1 MFVIFVLKLSIN
13 LLTIL
18 QNTCQFM
25 KLNFTP
31 KYFIVVLFLFLLSC
45 SVKNSTLKKGAE
57 LEKAGNFK
65 QASELYLGVLF
76 KKPNLPEIENAL
88 RRSAQLHI
96 SETAFSIATKNEKG
110 DKEGVVN
117 DYYNLNTF
125 VNQVNTFTKNLDIDQ
140 QTKAIYNK
148 NLDQY
153 LIGQYDL
160 GIKNLSEQKFTEAES
175 IFNNISRF
183 NPNYKDTPKQLS
195 IAVNEPVYLK
205 GIQLFGEK
213 KYMQAHE
220 KWNEVYTREANYKDV
235 KNKLQQALN
244 ERYKEGSYFL
254 MQENFKEAELAFEE
268 VKNINGNYLDVKNLY
283 KEASCEPI
291 YRKAVKDLKIKKC
304 RTSYLGL
311 DKIIQ
316 EFDSYKN
323 SDELK
328 QQALEC
334 AEYPIIVES
343 YRGKNTNGFENNIQ
357 NAVIE
362 DILASKNPF
371 VKIIKG
377 TNDISSPYYNFS
389 ETSKNSSELKRYV
402 QNSYIRTNAKAI
414 LTIHINQY
422 QLVENPVRSY
432 DVNGLEVKKLKARS
446 GADSIVEKAVVYKE
460 YEKRSTL
467 QSNITYRLV
476 DITSGKILMQ
486 KTIQKNEEQELRY
499 ARNSNSNYKM
509 IYPTRMSAD
518 RIMRDDANYKTLQ
531 SLFQTSDQ
539 INNQLL
545 VENLLADFR
554 KRIVSEVLLFNPEE

>member
-1 MFVIFVLKLSIN
+1 
-13 LLTIL
+13 
-18 QNTCQFM
+18 M

-31 KYFIVVLFLFLLSC
+31 KYLSVLLFLFLFAC

-57 LEKAGNFK
+57 MEKAGNFK

-117 DYYNLNTF
+117 EYFNLNSF
-125 VNQVNTFTKNLDIDQ
+125 VNQVNYFTKNLDIDQ

-160 GIKNLSEQKFTEAES
+160 GIKFLSEQKFAEAES
-175 IFNNISRF
+175 VFNTISKF
-183 NPNYKDTPKQLS
+183 NANYKDTPKQLS
-195 IAVNEPVYLK
+195 IAVNEPIYLN

-213 KYMQAHE
+213 KYMQAYE

-254 MQENFKEAELAFEE
+254 MQENFKEAELAFEQ
-268 VKNINGNYLDVKNLY
+268 VKDINNNYLDVKNLHR
-283 KEASCEPI
+283 EAASEPI
-291 YRKAVKDLKIKKC
+291 YRKAVKDLKKGKC
-304 RTSYLGL
+304 RTAYLGL
-311 DKIIQ
+311 DAIIQ
-316 EFDSYKN
+316 KFDTYKN

-328 QQALEC
+328 SEALVC

-343 YRGKNTNGFENNIQ
+343 YRVRNSNGFENNIQ

-377 TNDISSPYYNFS
+377 SNDISSPYYNIS
-389 ETSKNSSELKRYV
+389 ETSKNSTELKRYV
-402 QNSYIRTNAKAI
+402 QNSYIRTNAKAV

-422 QLVENPVRSY
+422 QLQENPVRSY
-432 DVNGLEVKKLKARS
+432 DVNGLEVKKLKTRN
-446 GADSIVEKAVVYKE
+446 GADSLVEKMVVYKE

-467 QSNITYRLV
+467 QSSITYRLV
-476 DITSGKILMQ
+476 DIARGKILMQ

-499 ARNSNSNYKM
+499 ARNSGSSYKM
-509 IYPTRMSAD
+509 IYPTRMTAD
-518 RIMRDDANYKTLQ
+518 RIMRDDSNYKNLQ
-531 SLFQTSDQ
+531 TLFQTSDQ

-545 VENLLADFR
+545 VDNILTDFR

>member
-1 MFVIFVLKLSIN
+1 
-13 LLTIL
+13 
-18 QNTCQFM
+18 M

-31 KYFIVVLFLFLLSC
+31 KYLIALFFLFLLSC

-57 LEKAGNFK
+57 MEKAGNFK
-65 QASELYLGVLF
+65 QASELYLGVLY
-76 KKPNLPEIENAL
+76 KKQNLPEIENAL

-117 DYYNLNTF
+117 EYYNLNTF
-125 VNQVNTFTKNLDIDQ
+125 VNQVNAFTKNLDIDQ

-160 GIKNLSEQKFTEAES
+160 GIKYLSEQKFSEAES
-175 IFNNISRF
+175 VFNNISRF

-205 GIQLFGEK
+205 GIQLYGEK
-213 KYMQAHE
+213 KYMQAYE

-254 MQENFKEAELAFEE
+254 MQENFKDAELAFSE
-268 VKNINGNYLDVKNLY
+268 VKTINENYLDVKNLH
-283 KEASCEPI
+283 KEAFCEPI

-311 DKIIQ
+311 DEIIQ
-316 EFDSYKN
+316 KFDSYKN
-323 SDELK
+323 ADELK

-343 YRGKNTNGFENNIQ
+343 YRGRNTNGFESNIQ

-377 TNDISSPYYNFS
+377 TNDISSPYYRIE
-389 ETSKNSSELKRYV
+389 ETGRNNAQLTRYIA
-402 QNSYIRTNAKAI
+402 NSYIRTKAKAV

-422 QLVENPVRSY
+422 QLQETPVRSY
-432 DVNGLEVKKLKARS
+432 DVNGIEVKKLKARN
-446 GADSIVEKAVVYKE
+446 GADSLVEKTVVYKE

-467 QSNITYRLV
+467 YSNITYRLV

-486 KTIQKNEEQELRY
+486 KTIQKNEEQEIRY
-499 ARNSNSNYKM
+499 ARNNNSNYKM

-518 RIMRDDANYKTLQ
+518 RIIRDDANYKTLQ

-545 VENLLADFR
+545 VENLLTDFR